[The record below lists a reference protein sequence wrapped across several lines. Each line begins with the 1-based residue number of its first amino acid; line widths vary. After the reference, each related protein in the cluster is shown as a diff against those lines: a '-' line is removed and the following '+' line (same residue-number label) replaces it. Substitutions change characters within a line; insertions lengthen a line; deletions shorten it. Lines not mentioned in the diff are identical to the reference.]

1 MESAKFAVIQSQ
13 VLTPK
18 TDVEQSSVVSDY
30 TQMDQ
35 TLKEEGNYI
44 PGMVKK
50 IKGTDCNV
58 LLIQK
63 NT

>member
-1 MESAKFAVIQSQ
+1 MESAKFAVIPSQ
-13 VLTPK
+13 VSTPR

-50 IKGTDCNV
+50 IKGTDLV
-58 LLIQK
+58 AILLE
-63 NT
+63 